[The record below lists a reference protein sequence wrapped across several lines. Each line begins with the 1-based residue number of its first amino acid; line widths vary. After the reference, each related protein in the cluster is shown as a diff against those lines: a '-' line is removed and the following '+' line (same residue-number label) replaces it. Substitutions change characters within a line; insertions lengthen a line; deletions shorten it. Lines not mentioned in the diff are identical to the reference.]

1 MRVTEA
7 IMTTRNRCPHQQAL
21 FATSLLAIAVA
32 VIGCGSSES
41 APAANA
47 QPATPAAAGAAA
59 QKPAAAAA
67 APPVDACALLTKP
80 DVESVAGKSVVA
92 GRKEDAGPLSTCA
105 FDDPTSPQ
113 VGGRG
118 ISQVLTL
125 AVMSGEAGAYYKGP
139 NSQAKDSL
147 EIARKN
153 SASDETVTGL
163 GEVAYW
169 DKILRNLNVAS
180 GRYFVTIGVESRS
193 DGLAVAKA
201 AATKVLAKLPK

>member
-1 MRVTEA
+1 
-7 IMTTRNRCPHQQAL
+7 MTIRNRCPHQQVV
-21 FATSLLAIAVA
+21 FAASLLAIAVA

-41 APAANA
+41 APPANA
-47 QPATPAAAGAAA
+47 QPATPASAA
-59 QKPAAAAA
+59 QKPAPAPAP
-67 APPVDACALLTKP
+67 PPVDACALLTKP

-105 FDDPTSPQ
+105 FDDPTAPQ

-125 AVMSGEAGAYYKGP
+125 AVMTGEAGAYYKGP
-139 NSQAKDSL
+139 SSQAKDSL

-153 SASDETVTGL
+153 SASDETVAGL

-180 GRYFVTIGVESRS
+180 GRYFVTIGVESRD
-193 DGLAVAKA
+193 DGLTVARA

>member
-1 MRVTEA
+1 
-7 IMTTRNRCPHQQAL
+7 
-21 FATSLLAIAVA
+21 
-32 VIGCGSSES
+32 
-41 APAANA
+41 
-47 QPATPAAAGAAA
+47 
-59 QKPAAAAA
+59 
-67 APPVDACALLTKP
+67 VDACALLTKA
-80 DVESVAGKSVVA
+80 DVENVAGKSVAA

-105 FDDPTSPQ
+105 FDDPTAPQ

-118 ISQVLTL
+118 ISQVVTL
-125 AVMSGEAGAYYKGP
+125 AVMTGEAGAYYKGP

-180 GRYFVTIGVESRS
+180 GRYLVTVGVESRTDS
-193 DGLAVAKA
+193 LSVAKA
-201 AATKVLAKLPK
+201 AATKALAKLPK